1 MAAWILVPCLEEL
14 RAEFNQLNPDRD
26 KSSDGSIGDQAHAD
40 RESDHNP
47 DETGATNDED
57 SDSRNE
63 VHAIDV
69 DASGPWPNGMSMHA
83 ATRLIADRH
92 RSGKDHRLQ
101 GVIYDREICWE
112 PAWQWKPYSGSN
124 PHDEHAHF
132 SAWYDT
138 GARENDRSPFGLF
151 EKWGDDMPTVD
162 EIWNV
167 KWEEPGNP
175 GRMVAAK
182 DFLRYASTRG
192 QVEGV
197 YGQVDGTEEQATAIE
212 GKVDQLVAALSGN
225 MDALAQSIADKL
237 LAAMPPGSLTAEQI
251 TEAVKQ
257 AFREGTDA
265 VPAA

>member
-1 MAAWILVPCLEEL
+1 MAAWILVPCLEAL
-14 RAEFNQLNPDRD
+14 RGEFNQLNPGRD
-26 KSSDGSIGDQAHAD
+26 KSSDGSIGDSAHAD

-92 RSGKDHRLQ
+92 RSGKDDRLQ

-124 PHDEHAHF
+124 PHDKHAHF

-138 GARENDRSPFGLF
+138 GARENDRSPFGLL

-162 EIWNV
+162 EIWNAEFV
-167 KWEEPGNP
+167 DPYDTSPTPRKLKARDW
-175 GRMVAAK
+175 
-182 DFLRYASTRG
+182 LRYVPSRG
-192 QVEGV
+192 QVEFGINETREANEKLD
-197 YGQVDGTEEQATAIE
+197 QV
-212 GKVDQLVAALSGN
+212 VAALSGG
-225 MDALAQSIADKL
+225 MEGLAQSIADKL